1 MRKTIL
7 ILLIL
12 VLLVG
17 CKEKELSSGPSEYER
32 YMGFIQLTD
41 REQRLANTV
50 TNSDSLIMEYN
61 VEKREKIY
69 LVVDWYKDGK
79 VIETQEYINE
89 TNKKEGFIVINSND
103 ENSIN
108 PEIYINDNTMNCK
121 MLDVSD
127 VERFVNM
134 RRGFSG
140 NVEIN
145 NGEFTCIY
153 YKGYKDD
160 GNIRSNSAI
169 DFTPSL
175 MKQFTYGFSIKVK
188 FE

>member
-1 MRKTIL
+1 MRKIIL
-7 ILLIL
+7 VFLIL

-17 CKEKELSSGPSEYER
+17 CKEKELSTGPSEYEQ

-50 TNSDSLIMEYN
+50 TNSDSLIMGYN
-61 VEKREKIY
+61 VEKVEKIY

-79 VIETQEYINE
+79 VIETQEYIYKTNE
-89 TNKKEGFIVINSND
+89 KEGSIVINSND

-108 PEIYINDNTMNCK
+108 PEIHINDNTMNCK
-121 MLDVSD
+121 MPDVSD
-127 VERFVNM
+127 VEKFAIM
-134 RRGFSG
+134 RRGFGG

-153 YKGYKDD
+153 YKGYKGD
-160 GNIRSNSAI
+160 GNVRSISAI